1 MSRKMMNQMGGKN
14 SMAFG
19 MGKKQCQVY
28 VPSTE
33 GIRFSDVAGEEEAK
47 ENLQEID

>member
-1 MSRKMMNQMGGKN
+1 MSFGKSN
-14 SMAFG
+14 A
-19 MGKKQCQVY
+19 KVY

-47 ENLQEID
+47 EKETEKDGKPLVTAPAEVAADKA